1 MAFASDREDINSVCM
16 TGAHIRH
23 LMQPLRALVVGEP
36 LNWVPGAA
44 VQSLMEKYDIAY
56 DQVGRLE
63 VRAAAQRPQPAPC
76 AAGLTAD
83 VCLLA

>member
-1 MAFASDREDINSVCM
+1 MRIFAVSCN
-16 TGAHIRH
+16 H
-23 LMQPLRALVVGEP
+23 LPALVVGEP

-63 VRAAAQRPQPAPC
+63 VRAAAQRPPAG
-76 AAGLTAD
+76 ALRAFGLTAD
-83 VCLLA
+83 GCLLRA

>member
-23 LMQPLRALVVGEP
+23 LMQPLRRLGGRRAAELGA
-36 LNWVPGAA
+36 GAA

-63 VRAAAQRPQPAPC
+63 VRAAAQRPPA
-76 AAGLTAD
+76 TA
-83 VCLLA
+83 L